1 MTASDYSNGPAAE
14 TAGDFGPPV
23 RRGLLIALG
32 WTCVGIGMVGVVTPG
47 LPTTVFILIAAWAFA
62 RSSRRFHHWL
72 YTHRRFGP
80 IVRNWDEH
88 RVIPVRAKI
97 LAIAMMT
104 ASLVF
109 VAVFVA
115 KSWIPPAAM
124 FAVMAPAAAYILSR
138 ASRAP
143 N

>member
-1 MTASDYSNGPAAE
+1 MTASDYSNVPAAE
-14 TAGDFGPPV
+14 SMDDFGPPV
-23 RRGLLIALG
+23 RRWLLIAFG

-47 LPTTVFILIAAWAFA
+47 LPTTVFILAAAWAFA
-62 RSSRRFHHWL
+62 RSSRRFHRWL
-72 YTHRRFGP
+72 YTHPRFGP
-80 IVRNWDEH
+80 MIRDWDEH

-104 ASLVF
+104 ASLIF

-115 KSWIPPAAM
+115 KSWFPPAAM
-124 FAVMAPAAAYILSR
+124 FAVMAPAAVYILSR
-138 ASRAP
+138 SSRAP